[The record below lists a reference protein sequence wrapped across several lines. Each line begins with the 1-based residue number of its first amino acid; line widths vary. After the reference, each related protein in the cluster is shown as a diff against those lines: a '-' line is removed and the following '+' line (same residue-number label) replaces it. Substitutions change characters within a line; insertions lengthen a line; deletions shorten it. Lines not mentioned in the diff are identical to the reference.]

1 MTAVARYLVDDLD
14 AAVRFYVDR
23 LGFSEGRSF
32 GPVSLLQRDGL
43 ELWLSGPGS
52 SGREQDAAATGGWN
66 RIVLEV
72 DDLEQAID
80 GLPTR
85 GQRVDG
91 PAGSWHL
98 VEDPSGNPIE
108 LFQPK

>member
-1 MTAVARYLVDDLD
+1 MRARYLVDDLEE
-14 AAVRFYVDR
+14 AVRFYTDG
-23 LGFSEGRSF
+23 LGFVERRSF
-32 GPVSLLQRDGL
+32 GPVSLVRRGDL

-52 SGREQDAAATGGWN
+52 SGREQEGAVPGGWN

-72 DDLEQAID
+72 QDLEDAVQ
-80 GLPTR
+80 GLRSR
-85 GQRVDG
+85 GPRVDG
-91 PAGSWHL
+91 PAGSWCL